1 MSRLILATFLS
12 AAVAGCANVNDLRK
26 KDPVFFA
33 TTAKT
38 PEAYAECLAQ
48 GWRGEGAEVQVQ
60 KIRNGFN
67 IYTEGSFNV
76 EEVTRVQHYDGKTHV
91 NMYTRLKY
99 RTQQYMQAANL
110 CL

>member
-1 MSRLILATFLS
+1 MSRLVLAAFL
-12 AAVAGCANVNDLRK
+12 AVVVAGCANVNDVRK

-33 TTAKT
+33 TTVKT
-38 PEAYAECLAQ
+38 PEAYAECLAT
-48 GWRGEGAEVQVQ
+48 GWRGEGANVQIE
-60 KIRNGFN
+60 KIRNGFD
-67 IYTEGSFNV
+67 IYTEGRFNV

-99 RTQQYMQAANL
+99 RVLQYMQAANL